1 VAVEPVEGSISTVA
15 AQISELDTVGFDEV
29 IDLDE

>member
-1 VAVEPVEGSISTVA
+1 VAAEPVEGSISTVSPN
-15 AQISELDTVGFDEV
+15 IELDTVGFDEV

>member
-15 AQISELDTVGFDEV
+15 ANIGLDTVGFDEV